1 MKHKKKLEALA
12 GRIRWYDAQPQ
23 SYQKANKRPGS
34 VKCAS
39 GK

>member
-1 MKHKKKLEALA
+1 MKAKKKLQALI
-12 GRIRWYDAQPQ
+12 GRQRWYDAQPQ
-23 SYQKANKRPGS
+23 SYQRANKRPGS